1 MVDTGADISCISQS
15 CLKKITV
22 RRPELQKSHTYSILG
37 VGHQRLR
44 IMGIVNL
51 TITINVNNFNFD
63 FHVIESIPHSVI
75 IGMDFL
81 QANNVMINMAQ
92 NSIKFPDE
100 TEKNCSS

>member
-1 MVDTGADISCISQS
+1 MVDTGVDISCISQS
-15 CLKKITV
+15 FFKKITIK
-22 RRPELQKSHTYSILG
+22 RPELQKSHIYSILG
-37 VGHQRLR
+37 VGPPRLR

-51 TITINVNNFNFD
+51 TIKINVNNFNFD

-81 QANNVMINMAQ
+81 QVSNVTINMAQ

-100 TEKNCSS
+100 TEKK

>member
-1 MVDTGADISCISQS
+1 
-15 CLKKITV
+15 
-22 RRPELQKSHTYSILG
+22 
-37 VGHQRLR
+37 
-44 IMGIVNL
+44 
-51 TITINVNNFNFD
+51 
-63 FHVIESIPHSVI
+63 VIESIPHSVI